1 MLRIAAALS
10 AVFATIALASIPA
23 AAQTACAD
31 HNQITD
37 RLATYY
43 SESRVGSGLDGNGH
57 VIEVFASRQG
67 SWTMLVTFP
76 DGRTCLIAA
85 GEAWEPATLAVTGP
99 TA

>member
-10 AVFATIALASIPA
+10 AVFATIALAGIPA

-37 RLATYY
+37 RLATNYA
-43 SESRVGSGLDGNGH
+43 ESRVGYGLDGIGR
-57 VIEVFASRQG
+57 VVELFASSQG
-67 SWTMLVTFP
+67 SWTILVTFP
-76 DGRTCLIAA
+76 DGLTCLMAV